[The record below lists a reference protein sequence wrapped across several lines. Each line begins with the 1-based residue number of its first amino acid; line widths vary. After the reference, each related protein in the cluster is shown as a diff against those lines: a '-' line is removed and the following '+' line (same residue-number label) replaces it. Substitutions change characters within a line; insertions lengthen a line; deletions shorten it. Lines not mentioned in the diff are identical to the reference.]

1 MDPKV
6 IVLFL
11 SRFPCCSIH
20 TAYAVGSRAEGL
32 GGIWGVYFDILQNGL
47 YRDYKL
53 LLRLQSLYMPGIQ
66 RNAEMPKVY
75 VVRAILGFEAPNP
88 YVQSTPVS

>member
-1 MDPKV
+1 M
-6 IVLFL
+6 
-11 SRFPCCSIH
+11 
-20 TAYAVGSRAEGL
+20 GSRAEGL
-32 GGIWGVYFDILQNGL
+32 GGIWGWYFDILQNGL

-75 VVRAILGFEAPNP
+75 VVRAMLGF
-88 YVQSTPVS
+88 